1 MKMSIRLLQAVSA
14 LALSAVALTAWAQ
27 NPAAPTEG
35 TWVVKDFRF
44 NTGEILPE
52 LKLHYT
58 TLGDPKNEAVLVLH
72 GTRGSLT
79 PPGNGVRSTFRIIAT
94 STQIAF
100 SLILDQSLLVR
111 ANEHHNTPEVPPS
124 RLTLVPVT

>member
-27 NPAAPTEG
+27 NPAAPKEG

-72 GTRGSLT
+72 GTTGSGTGLLT
-79 PPGNGVRSTFRIIAT
+79 PSFGGELFGPGQPLDAAKYFIILPDVVGHRGM
-94 STQIAF
+94 Q
-100 SLILDQSLLVR
+100 
-111 ANEHHNTPEVPPS
+111 
-124 RLTLVPVT
+124 